1 MKIYHVYEETE
12 EIKSFK
18 SKEKALEYIYS
29 ILGEDEI
36 ENKEDVDAGEDYPY
50 GYNKYGNHV
59 FMQEGE
65 LVD

>member
-1 MKIYHVYEETE
+1 MTIYNVYEETE

-18 SKEKALEYIYS
+18 SKEAALEYIHS
-29 ILGEDEI
+29 ILGDDEI
-36 ENKEDVDAGEDYPY
+36 ENKEEVEAGEDYPY

-59 FMQEGE
+59 FMQESE